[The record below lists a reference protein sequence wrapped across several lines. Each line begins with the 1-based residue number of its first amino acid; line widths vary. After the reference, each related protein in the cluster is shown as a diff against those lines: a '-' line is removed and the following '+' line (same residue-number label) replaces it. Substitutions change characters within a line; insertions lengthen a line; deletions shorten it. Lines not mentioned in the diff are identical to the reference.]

1 MNHNEIIYLSRDVE
15 ASIIPAG
22 DKVTLAKGVPAYI
35 TQSLGGSYTVVV
47 NGNMFRIESEDA
59 DVLGVEPEK
68 TPAEIASKATNKE
81 ELDKQIL
88 EQLKTVYDP
97 EIPVNL
103 ADLGLIYSREASPI
117 CDKETF
123 KPTDNWRIDVKMT
136 LTAPGCGMGPSLQED
151 VKNKLLCI
159 KGVDEVNVE
168 LVWDPPWGHE
178 MMSEEAKL
186 QLGMM

>member
-1 MNHNEIIYLSRDVE
+1 MNNELINLSRDVD
-15 ASIIPAG
+15 ASIVPVG

-47 NGNMFRIESEDA
+47 NGNMYRIESQDSDA
-59 DVLGVEPEK
+59 LGIEPEK
-68 TPAEIASKATNKE
+68 TPAEAADRAVTAE

-103 ADLGLIYSREASPI
+103 ADLGLIYSREATPLY
-117 CDKETF
+117 DKETF
-123 KPTDNWRIDVKMT
+123 KPNGDWKIDVKMT
-136 LTAPGCGMGPSLQED
+136 LTAPGCGMGPMLQDD

-159 KGVDEVNVE
+159 KGVDEVDVQ
-168 LVWDPPWGHE
+168 LVWDPPWGSD
-178 MMSEEAKL
+178 MMSDAAKL
-186 QLGMM
+186 ELGMM